1 MGTLRD
7 QLFQEFA
14 QMGINESIAE
24 FRRKLQVKKG
34 DRFNYKGI
42 TYEIG
47 PASVGIDGIEFE
59 ISSKIPQDELSK
71 SVTLDEYFKEIKKI
85 MTRQPKKPLSIDKE
99 NIIREMGDD
108 EVKERDYV
116 KLRYQFKDKE
126 IFKTKVLVQQASD
139 MDTKA
144 VASLPVVPGV
154 QTVAGRLVLLA
165 VRDGLRD
172 AANETMDHLIEANEQ
187 VRQTKLKKSKKKK

>member
-14 QMGINESIAE
+14 QTGINESIAE

-42 TYEIG
+42 TYEVG
-47 PASVGIDGIEFE
+47 PASVGVDGIEFE

-85 MTRQPKKPLSIDKE
+85 MTRQPKKPFSIDKE

-116 KLRYQFKDKE
+116 KLRYQFKDE
-126 IFKTKVLVQQASD
+126 ELFKSKALVQQASD

-144 VASLPVVPGV
+144 VASLPAVPGV

>member
-1 MGTLRD
+1 MTTLRD

-24 FRRKLQVKKG
+24 FRQKFHVKKG

-47 PASVGIDGIEFE
+47 PASVGEDGIEFE
-59 ISSKIPQDELSK
+59 ISSKIPQDELTK
-71 SVTLDEYFKEIKKI
+71 TVTLDAYFKEIKKV
-85 MTRQPKKPLSIDKE
+85 MTRQSKKPLSIDKE
-99 NIIREMGDD
+99 NIVREMGDD

-116 KLRYQFKDKE
+116 KLRYRFKDTE
-126 IFKTKVLVQQASD
+126 LFKTKALVKQAAD
-139 MDTKA
+139 MDAEA
-144 VASLPVVPGV
+144 VESLPEVPGV

-165 VRDGLRD
+165 VRDGLRT
-172 AANETMDHLIEANEQ
+172 AANETMDDLIEANEQ
-187 VRQTKLKKSKKKK
+187 ARQTKLKKSKKKK

>member
-14 QMGINESIAE
+14 QTGINESIAE
-24 FRRKLQVKKG
+24 FRRKFQVKKG

-42 TYEIG
+42 TYEVG
-47 PASVGIDGIEFE
+47 PASVGVDGIEFE

-85 MTRQPKKPLSIDKE
+85 MTRQPKKPFSIDKE

-116 KLRYQFKDKE
+116 KLRYQFKDE
-126 IFKTKVLVQQASD
+126 ELFKSKALVQQASD

-144 VASLPVVPGV
+144 VASLPAVPGV

>member
-1 MGTLRD
+1 
-7 QLFQEFA
+7 
-14 QMGINESIAE
+14 MGINESIAE

-47 PASVGIDGIEFE
+47 PASVGVDGIEFE

-71 SVTLDEYFKEIKKI
+71 SVTLDAYFKEIKKI
-85 MTRQPKKPLSIDKE
+85 MTRQPKKPLFIDKE

-116 KLRYQFKDKE
+116 KLRYQFKDTE
-126 IFKTKVLVQQASD
+126 LFKSKALVQRASD

-144 VASLPVVPGV
+144 VASLPAVPGV

>member
-14 QMGINESIAE
+14 QMGINESITE
-24 FRRKLQVKKG
+24 FRRKFQVKKG
-34 DRFNYKGI
+34 DRFNHRGI
-42 TYEIG
+42 TYEVG
-47 PASVGIDGIEFE
+47 PASVGVDGIEFE

-85 MTRQPKKPLSIDKE
+85 MTRQPKKPFSIDKE

-126 IFKTKVLVQQASD
+126 LFKSKALVQQASD

-144 VASLPVVPGV
+144 VASLPAVPGV

>member
-71 SVTLDEYFKEIKKI
+71 SVTLEEYFKEIKKI

-116 KLRYQFKDKE
+116 KLRYRFKDKE
-126 IFKTKVLVQQASD
+126 VFKTKVLVQQASD

>member
-42 TYEIG
+42 TYEVG
-47 PASVGIDGIEFE
+47 PASVGVDGIEFE

-85 MTRQPKKPLSIDKE
+85 MTRQPKKPFSIDKE